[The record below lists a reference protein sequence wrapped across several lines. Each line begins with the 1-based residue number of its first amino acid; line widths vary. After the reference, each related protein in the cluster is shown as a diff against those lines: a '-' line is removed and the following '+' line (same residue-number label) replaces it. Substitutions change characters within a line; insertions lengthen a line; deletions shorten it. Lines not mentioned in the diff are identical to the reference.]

1 MINKKGRP
9 IVSCTKCH
17 SALKKVATET
27 LTTFIKYGDNWFL
40 VRLKYETYV
49 CTNCG
54 DKTKWMVSE
63 QKLKKVSLKEI
74 QEAYG

>member
-1 MINKKGRP
+1 MIKLNELVTPKIGK
-9 IVSCTKCH
+9 
-17 SALKKVATET
+17 L
-27 LTTFIKYGDNWFL
+27 LLKYGYNWFL

-54 DKTKWMVSE
+54 DKTKWLVSE